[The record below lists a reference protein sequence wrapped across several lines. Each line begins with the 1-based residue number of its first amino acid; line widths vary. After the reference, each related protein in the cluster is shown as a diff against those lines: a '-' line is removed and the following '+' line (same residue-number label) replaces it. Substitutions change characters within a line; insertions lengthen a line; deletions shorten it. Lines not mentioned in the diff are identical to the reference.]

1 MFCLSL
7 EPLAQAIRK
16 SEVSIKIHDHN
27 HSISLY
33 ADDII
38 LYLDHFD
45 VSVSSIFKEFDH
57 FSSLSGYKL
66 NWNKSALMPINNVK
80 VNFSIPSF
88 IPNKESFIY
97 LGITI
102 YKNIHKIGRDNFN
115 NILVKVKNYI
125 QRWKNLKISLQGRIS
140 TVKMNLLPRLINYYF
155 FSMLPLSLPPGYFK
169 EINSIIS
176 KFIWN
181 DKCPRIKLTTLQ
193 HTNRAGGLAVPNF
206 ELYYWSFQLK
216 ALHNW
221 VDPQST
227 ASWRVIEADKVKPN
241 RLQDNLFTGTGLK
254 GDNYKVGPV
263 VANSIKIWKT
273 VERRIGGP
281 FKFCNNTPLWH
292 NFNVVCGNH
301 SFVQPSWSYFGVNT
315 CVDIYD
321 NQGLCSFQTSIT
333 KFCLPA
339 STYFVF
345 LQLCSP
351 LKAYGVPWASYAGLD
366 CTICWSAIC
375 FLNI

>member
-45 VSVSSIFKEFDH
+45 VSVSSIIKELDN
-57 FSSLSGYKL
+57 FSSLSGCKI
-66 NWNKSALMPINNVK
+66 NWSKSALMPINNVK
-80 VNFSIPSF
+80 VNYSIPSF
-88 IPNKESFIY
+88 IPIKESFIY
-97 LGITI
+97 LCITI
-102 YKNIHKIGRDNFN
+102 YKNIHKIARDNFN
-115 NILVKVKNYI
+115 NILVKVKNDI
-125 QRWKNLKISLQGRIS
+125 QRWKNLKVSLQGRIS
-140 TVKMNLLPRLINYYF
+140 TVKMNLLPQVNFF
-155 FSMLPLSLPPGYFK
+155 FSMLPLSPPPGYFK

-227 ASWRVIEADKVKPN
+227 VSWRVIEADKVKPN
-241 RLQDNLFTGTGLK
+241 RLQDILFTGTGKK
-254 GDNYKVGPV
+254 GDNYKFGPV

-281 FKFCNNTPLWH
+281 FKFCNSTPLSSSSSSRFICH
-292 NFNVVCGNH
+292 IH
-301 SFVQPSWSYFGVNT
+301 DYTES
-315 CVDIYD
+315 I
-321 NQGLCSFQTSIT
+321 NQQ
-333 KFCLPA
+333 
-339 STYFVF
+339 
-345 LQLCSP
+345 
-351 LKAYGVPWASYAGLD
+351 
-366 CTICWSAIC
+366 
-375 FLNI
+375 